1 MMWRK
6 RKEEA
11 LQTTIN
17 LCTAIQNI
25 LHNNII
31 ERIGGGITM
40 LKRGVIITFGHL
52 GVYIKVLYV
61 SCLLLEVEAS
71 WSWTPQ
77 LTQHKYCTSDIVYC

>member
-1 MMWRK
+1 MWRK

-31 ERIGGGITM
+31 RKDRWWYHNIE
-40 LKRGVIITFGHL
+40 RGVIITFGHL

-77 LTQHKYCTSDIVYC
+77 LTQQNIVHAV